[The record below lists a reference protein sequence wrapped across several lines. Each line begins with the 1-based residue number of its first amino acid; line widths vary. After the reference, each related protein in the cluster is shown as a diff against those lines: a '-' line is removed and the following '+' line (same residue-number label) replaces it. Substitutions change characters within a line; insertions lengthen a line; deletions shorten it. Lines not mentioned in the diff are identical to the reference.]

1 MPLPAAR
8 HDLSTLA
15 VVTPAQASVRI
26 AADAH
31 PDRAAHV
38 EMEGFDGPLALLLS
52 LIEQRQM
59 DVLTVPLGDLAT
71 AFLEALTEVT
81 VDQLPHISAFITV
94 ASQLIL
100 IKSRAILPRAP
111 KLPIG
116 AGEDG
121 LDPEEALRLRLIE
134 YKRFRDAGAV
144 LQTRLESVRGLF
156 HREPGTASASAQAG
170 ARPEPGPPLDPRL
183 LARAIERALQVVPP
197 APPPAEVVRRV
208 VTIEERADIIRRAL
222 RRAPEVVLQDL
233 LRDSRDRV
241 IIAIT
246 FLAMLEMTKTREVI
260 IEQHEPWGPIHCR
273 RWAPTIDPAIDP
285 EEEPVP

>member
-26 AADAH
+26 ATDAH

-38 EMEGFDGPLALLLS
+38 EMEGFDGPLALLLT

-116 AGEDG
+116 AAEDG

-144 LQTRLESVRGLF
+144 LAARLESVGGLF

-197 APPPAEVVRRV
+197 APPPAEIVRRV

-222 RRAPEVVLQDL
+222 RRAPDVVLQDL
-233 LRDSRDRV
+233 LRDSHDRV

-273 RWAPTIDPAIDP
+273 RWAPTIDTAIDA